1 MLNSQQAKVWQA
13 SSLGQ
18 GTYSFEG
25 VGIPETLATGG
36 RQKGGWLAVKVWC
49 KPARWTRSN
58 PC

>member
-36 RQKGGWLAVKVWC
+36 RQKGHPLSPKQ
-49 KPARWTRSN
+49 S
-58 PC
+58 